1 MVSDD
6 DEFVRY
12 RRLTDDDVDWSD
24 HWNRIYVDQVTKEKV
39 VNYGLIEAALGEVD
53 QLTFSQH
60 STVLLYGPPGTG
72 KTSLARGAG
81 HVLAKRLP
89 LDNLGL
95 DHVSFKQ
102 LRVKN
107 LLSSD
112 HGDTPDLVQAAFDRI
127 KEGAQQGHTFQIVL
141 LDEVESLFSDRSLLG
156 ETDPMD
162 AIRAVNTA
170 LENLDDLAHLDNVYV
185 IATSNQPGAVDRAFL
200 DRTDEQLHLGLPG
213 SDHRESIVTDVLV
226 DLRES
231 VGLEL
236 SLSDDQRDTLVELSE
251 GMSGRRLRKT
261 FLSTLTRDARLVAD
275 PSALTFDD
283 LAAEFERQRR
293 QTADRAGEY
302 ITQGPAKE
310 VSGDD

>member
-1 MVSDD
+1 MTDD

-24 HWNRIYVDQVTKEKV
+24 HWERIYVDRVTKEKV
-39 VNYGLIEAALGEVD
+39 VNYGLIEAALGDVD

-81 HVLAKRLP
+81 HVLAQRLP
-89 LDNLGL
+89 LGDLGL
-95 DHVSFKQ
+95 EHVSFKQ

-127 KEGAQQGHTFQIVL
+127 KTGAEQGHTFQVVL

-170 LENLDDLAHLDNVYV
+170 LENLDDLAGLDNVYV

-200 DRTDEQLHLGLPG
+200 DRTDEQLHVGVPG
-213 SDHRESIVTDVLV
+213 PEHRESIVADVLA

-231 VGLEL
+231 VGLDMALTDE
-236 SLSDDQRDTLVELSE
+236 QCARLVELSE

-261 FLSTLTRDARLVAD
+261 FLSTLTRDARLVTD

-293 QTADRAGEY
+293 QTADRDAEY
-302 ITQGPAKE
+302 ITPEAAGE
-310 VSGDD
+310 VVGDD

>member
-1 MVSDD
+1 VTD

-12 RRLTDDDVDWSD
+12 QRLTDADVDWSD
-24 HWNRIYVDQVTKEKV
+24 NWERIYVDRVTKEKV
-39 VNYGLIEAALGEVD
+39 VNYGLIEAYLRDVD

-60 STVLLYGPPGTG
+60 SMVLLYGPPGTG

-81 HVLAKRLP
+81 HVLTQRLP
-89 LDNLGL
+89 LDDLGL
-95 DHVSFKQ
+95 EHVSFKQ

-112 HGDTPDLVQAAFDRI
+112 HGDTPDLVQAAFDQI
-127 KEGAQQGHTFQIVL
+127 KNGARQGHTFQIVL

-156 ETDPMD
+156 DTDPMD

-170 LENLDDLAHLDNVYV
+170 LENLDDLAGLDNVYM

-200 DRTDEQLHLGLPG
+200 DRADEHLHVGVP
-213 SDHRESIVTDVLV
+213 SADHRESIVADVLA
-226 DLRES
+226 DLRGS
-231 VGLEL
+231 VGLGL
-236 SLSDDQRDTLVELSE
+236 SLSDSQRARLVELSE

-275 PSALTFDD
+275 PSALSFDD
-283 LAAEFERQRR
+283 LVAEFERQRR
-293 QTADRAGEY
+293 QTADRDAEY
-302 ITQGPAKE
+302 ISPE
-310 VSGDD
+310 VAEEVVDDD